1 MIDLLEH
8 PERAK
13 SDQIVAIPTL
23 VRKLPPPLK
32 RMIGDL
38 SNKERVIVGLELDPL
53 GSQERIMASGLNDS
67 ESPEMLRL
75 RLFVSGA
82 TPRSMRAIAAVR
94 KLCETAA
101 AEGYTLEVNDIYQN
115 PASARENQIV
125 ALPTLLKL
133 APVPKRMFI
142 GDVAD
147 VAPLAA
153 GLGLPG

>member
-1 MIDLLEH
+1 
-8 PERAK
+8 
-13 SDQIVAIPTL
+13 
-23 VRKLPPPLK
+23 
-32 RMIGDL
+32 
-38 SNKERVIVGLELDPL
+38 
-53 GSQERIMASGLNDS
+53 MASGLNDS
-67 ESPEMLRL
+67 ERPEMLRL

-101 AEGYTLEVNDIYQN
+101 AEGYTLEVIDIYQN

-133 APVPKRMFI
+133 APIPKRMFI
-142 GDVAD
+142 GDMAD
-147 VAPLAA
+147 LAPLAA